1 MSVAIFRWRTQ
12 RPRNCVGHSK
22 TAHTELTNKKLGHT
36 HIQGRTTL
44 LLFEIKNWKLI
55 SNKKLGL
62 DLTLNQRPKYLK
74 VRQLTLIL
82 SPCLSRANEKLK
94 K

>member
-1 MSVAIFRWRTQ
+1 MDKLAI
-12 RPRNCVGHSK
+12 
-22 TAHTELTNKKLGHT
+22 NKK
-36 HIQGRTTL
+36 
-44 LLFEIKNWKLI
+44 KLQI
-55 SNKKLGL
+55 NEKILEL
-62 DLTLNQRPKYLK
+62 DLRLNQRPKYLK